1 MDIWLFLLV
10 VTVGATDSPEA
21 MAFIKALCP
30 PVAFERP
37 KVKGLRAFGFRLFYE
52 CGTKPLIGPI
62 GVDVQLF
69 NPIPIQNQHTAN
81 HFVDFS
87 HPHLGTRHDGSH
99 EVPLHLLVRMHKGR
113 NRRYRRMARAQEN
126 FCGSPMVRFFGP
138 PNHGHAVNSH
148 SRRSTTCVGHA
159 QPVVSEGDLNAP
171 DHVLWCHL
179 PIVPGRYDIKTDWA
193 KPVQATEGYYPVVPA
208 SYRVQDIFDRVASRY
223 DESLPGM
230 FLPDVLDPT
239 VDFLAELAGNGPVLE
254 LGIGT
259 GRVALPLVEK
269 GISVHGIDLSQAMVE
284 RLRTKPGG
292 GDVEVTI
299 GDFATTQVEGDFSL
313 AYLVFSTITNL
324 TTEDAQV
331 ECFANV
337 AKHLGPGGR
346 FVIEN
351 VIPALHRLQP
361 GEKVVPIQV
370 TPTRLHFEEYDV
382 VNQTMVSHHYRVVEG
397 HLEVLSTPHRY
408 VWPSELDLMARHA
421 GMTLRE
427 RWATWTREPFT
438 STSPSH
444 ISVWEKTT

>member
-1 MDIWLFLLV
+1 
-10 VTVGATDSPEA
+10 
-21 MAFIKALCP
+21 
-30 PVAFERP
+30 
-37 KVKGLRAFGFRLFYE
+37 
-52 CGTKPLIGPI
+52 
-62 GVDVQLF
+62 
-69 NPIPIQNQHTAN
+69 
-81 HFVDFS
+81 
-87 HPHLGTRHDGSH
+87 
-99 EVPLHLLVRMHKGR
+99 
-113 NRRYRRMARAQEN
+113 
-126 FCGSPMVRFFGP
+126 
-138 PNHGHAVNSH
+138 
-148 SRRSTTCVGHA
+148 
-159 QPVVSEGDLNAP
+159 
-171 DHVLWCHL
+171 
-179 PIVPGRYDIKTDWA
+179 
-193 KPVQATEGYYPVVPA
+193 VPA
-208 SYRVQDIFDRVASRY
+208 DHRVQDIFDRVAARY

-239 VDFLAELAGNGPVLE
+239 VDFIAELAGDGPVLE

-284 RLRTKPGG
+284 RLRAKPGG
-292 GDVEVTI
+292 DAVEVTI
-299 GDFATTQVEGDFSL
+299 GDFATTRVNGDFSL
-313 AYLVFSTITNL
+313 AYLVFSTVTNL

-337 AKHLGPGGR
+337 AHHLKPGGR

-351 VIPALHRLQP
+351 FIPALHRLQP

-397 HLEVLSTPHRY
+397 QLEVLSTPHRY

-427 RWATWTREPFT
+427 RWATWMREPFT

>member
-1 MDIWLFLLV
+1 MPD
-10 VTVGATDSPEA
+10 DH
-21 MAFIKALCP
+21 
-30 PVAFERP
+30 
-37 KVKGLRAFGFRLFYE
+37 FG
-52 CGTKPLIGPI
+52 
-62 GVDVQLF
+62 
-69 NPIPIQNQHTAN
+69 
-81 HFVDFS
+81 
-87 HPHLGTRHDGSH
+87 
-99 EVPLHLLVRMHKGR
+99 
-113 NRRYRRMARAQEN
+113 
-126 FCGSPMVRFFGP
+126 
-138 PNHGHAVNSH
+138 
-148 SRRSTTCVGHA
+148 
-159 QPVVSEGDLNAP
+159 
-171 DHVLWCHL
+171 
-179 PIVPGRYDIKTDWA
+179 
-193 KPVQATEGYYPVVPA
+193 
-208 SYRVQDIFDRVASRY
+208 DRVAARY

-230 FLPDVLDPT
+230 FLPGVLDPT
-239 VDFLAELAGNGPVLE
+239 VDFLAELAGSGPVLE

-284 RLRTKPGG
+284 RLRAKPGG

-382 VNQTMVSHHYRVVEG
+382 VNQTMVSHHYRVVQG
-397 HLEVLSTPHRY
+397 QLEVLSTPHRY

-427 RWATWTREPFT
+427 RWATWTREPFS

-444 ISVWEKTT
+444 ISVWGKTT

>member
-1 MDIWLFLLV
+1 M
-10 VTVGATDSPEA
+10 
-21 MAFIKALCP
+21 
-30 PVAFERP
+30 
-37 KVKGLRAFGFRLFYE
+37 
-52 CGTKPLIGPI
+52 
-62 GVDVQLF
+62 
-69 NPIPIQNQHTAN
+69 
-81 HFVDFS
+81 
-87 HPHLGTRHDGSH
+87 
-99 EVPLHLLVRMHKGR
+99 
-113 NRRYRRMARAQEN
+113 
-126 FCGSPMVRFFGP
+126 
-138 PNHGHAVNSH
+138 
-148 SRRSTTCVGHA
+148 
-159 QPVVSEGDLNAP
+159 NAP

-284 RLRTKPGG
+284 RLRAKPGG
-292 GDVEVTI
+292 DAVEVTI
-299 GDFATTQVEGDFSL
+299 GDFATTKVEGDFSL
-313 AYLVFSTITNL
+313 AYLVFNTSTNL

-331 ECFANV
+331 DCFANV
-337 AKHLGPGGR
+337 AKHLEPGGV

-351 VIPALHRLQP
+351 FIPALHRLQP
-361 GEKVVPIQV
+361 GEKVVPIHV
-370 TPTRLHFEEYDV
+370 TPTRLHFDEYDV
-382 VNQTMVSHHYRVVEG
+382 ANQTLVSHHYRVVDG
-397 HLEVLSTPHRY
+397 QLELLSTPHRY

-444 ISVWEKTT
+444 ISVWEKTA